1 VQSEGSEGTLL
12 IAFYER
18 YRVRLKR
25 LLHEPLLHF
34 LLIGIALFV
43 VYGKVAAPN
52 RAGTSIVVSEAMVDE
67 MAREHEAR
75 WTRKPS
81 DQELA
86 GLVDAYVRDEILYRE
101 GLALGLDRDDALIK
115 RRVRQKFEVIAE
127 EQSAREPPSDA
138 DLTAY
143 ITANEGR
150 FLLPATAS
158 FEQIFFDNARTPAD
172 VERAVAAARVALAHG
187 ADPRKLGQ
195 ASMLPGRIENAAQ
208 DLIARD
214 FGTGFAG
221 EVEAAP
227 VGQWSGPIASSF
239 GAHLVRV
246 TARTPTAL
254 PELDR
259 IRRIVAREWENE
271 RRTSSRTDS
280 YQKLR
285 SQYTVVIEAKKLASL
300 AAR

>member
-1 VQSEGSEGTLL
+1 MR
-12 IAFYER
+12 AR
-18 YRVRLKR
+18 R
-25 LLHEPLLHF
+25 LLQEPILHF
-34 LLIGIALFV
+34 LLIGIVLFV

-143 ITANEGR
+143 ITENEGR
-150 FLLPATAS
+150 FLLPATVS
-158 FEQIFFDNARTPAD
+158 FEQIFLDNARIPAD

-187 ADPRKLGQ
+187 ADPNELGRV
-195 ASMLPGRIENAAQ
+195 SMLPSRVENAAQ

-221 EVEAAP
+221 QVETALL
-227 VGQWSGPIASSF
+227 GRWSGPIESSF

-259 IRRIVAREWENE
+259 IGRMVPRAEWENE
-271 RRTSSRTDS
+271 RRTSSRSDS

>member
-1 VQSEGSEGTLL
+1 LSPLVSDKR
-12 IAFYER
+12 YE
-18 YRVRLKR
+18 VRTRR
-25 LLHEPLLHF
+25 LLQEPILHF

-52 RAGTSIVVSEAMVDE
+52 RAGMSIVVSEAMVDE
-67 MAREHEAR
+67 LAREHEAR

-127 EQSAREPPSDA
+127 EQSAREAPSDA
-138 DLTAY
+138 DLAAY
-143 ITANEGR
+143 VTQNAGR
-150 FLLPATAS
+150 FLLPATVS
-158 FEQIFFDNARTPAD
+158 FEQIFFDNGRIPAD

-195 ASMLPGRIENAAQ
+195 ASMLPSRVDNAEQ
-208 DLIARD
+208 DLVARD

-221 EVEAAP
+221 QVETAP
-227 VGQWSGPIASSF
+227 LGQWSGPIASSF

-246 TARTPTAL
+246 SARTPTAL
-254 PELDR
+254 PELDG

-271 RRTSSRTDS
+271 RRVSSRSDS

-285 SQYTVVIEAKKLASL
+285 GQYTVLIEGTKLTSL
-300 AAR
+300 AARR

>member
-1 VQSEGSEGTLL
+1 MRL
-12 IAFYER
+12 IVSDQR
-18 YRVRLKR
+18 YRVRAKR
-25 LLHEPLLHF
+25 LLQEPLLHF

-43 VYGKVAAPN
+43 FYGSSAPPN
-52 RAGTSIVVSEAMVDE
+52 RAGTTIVVSEAMVDQ

-86 GLVDAYVRDEILYRE
+86 GLVDSYVRDEILYRE

-127 EQSAREPPSDA
+127 EQSAREAPSDA

-143 ITANEGR
+143 MTENAGS
-150 FLLPATAS
+150 FLLPAKVS
-158 FEQIFFDNARTPAD
+158 FEQIFFDNAGIPAD
-172 VERAVAAARVALAHG
+172 VERAIAAARVAVARA

-195 ASMLPGRIENAAQ
+195 ASMLPTWVENTAQ
-208 DLIARD
+208 NLVARD
-214 FGTGFAG
+214 FGAGFAQQ
-221 EVEAAP
+221 VEMAP
-227 VGQWSGPIASSF
+227 LGQWTGPIASSF

-246 TARTPTAL
+246 TARTPAAL
-254 PELDR
+254 PELDV
-259 IRRIVAREWENE
+259 IRRIVVREWENE
-271 RRTSSRTDS
+271 RRVSSRSDS

-285 SQYTVVIEAKKLASL
+285 SHYTVVIETKKLASL
-300 AAR
+300 APQ

>member
-1 VQSEGSEGTLL
+1 
-12 IAFYER
+12 
-18 YRVRLKR
+18 VRARR
-25 LLHEPLLHF
+25 LLQEPLLHF
-34 LLIGIALFV
+34 LLIGLALFV
-43 VYGKVAAPN
+43 LYEKVAAPN
-52 RAGTSIVVSEAMVDE
+52 RAGMSIVVSEAMVDE
-67 MAREHEAR
+67 MAREHEVR

-143 ITANEGR
+143 ITENEGR
-150 FLLPATAS
+150 FLVPATVS
-158 FEQIFFDNARTPAD
+158 FEQIFFDNAGIPAD
-172 VERAVAAARVALAHG
+172 VERAVAAARVAVAHG

-195 ASMLPGRIENAAQ
+195 ASMLPSRVENAAQ
-208 DLIARD
+208 DLVARD

-221 EVEAAP
+221 QIETAP
-227 VGQWSGPIASSF
+227 LGQWSGPIASSF

-254 PELDR
+254 PELDG

-271 RRTSSRTDS
+271 RRVSARSAS

-285 SQYTVVIEAKKLASL
+285 GNYTVVIEAKKLVSL
-300 AAR
+300 AVQ

>member
-1 VQSEGSEGTLL
+1 MR
-12 IAFYER
+12 AR
-18 YRVRLKR
+18 R
-25 LLHEPLLHF
+25 LLQEPLLHF
-34 LLIGIALFV
+34 LLIGLALFV
-43 VYGKVAAPN
+43 LYEKVAAPN
-52 RAGTSIVVSEAMVDE
+52 RAGMSIVVSEAMIDQ

-75 WTRKPS
+75 WTRSPS

-86 GLVDAYVRDEILYRE
+86 GLVEAYVRDEILYRE

-143 ITANEGR
+143 ISENAGR
-150 FLLPATAS
+150 FLLPATVS
-158 FEQIFFDNARTPAD
+158 FEQIFFDNAGTPAD
-172 VERAVAAARVALAHG
+172 VERGVAAARVAVARG
-187 ADPRKLGQ
+187 ADPRRLGQ
-195 ASMLPGRIENAAQ
+195 ASMLPTRVANTAQ
-208 DLIARD
+208 DLVARD
-214 FGTGFAG
+214 FGAGFARQI
-221 EVEAAP
+221 ETAP
-227 VGQWSGPIASSF
+227 LGQWSGPIASSF

-254 PELDR
+254 PDLDG

-271 RRTSSRTDS
+271 RRVSSRSDS

-285 SQYTVVIEAKKLASL
+285 GNYTVVIEAKKLASL
-300 AAR
+300 AAQ

>member
-1 VQSEGSEGTLL
+1 MGCALIDSEISD
-12 IAFYER
+12 ER
-18 YRVRLKR
+18 YRVRARR
-25 LLHEPLLHF
+25 LLQEPILHF
-34 LLIGIALFV
+34 LLIGIVLFV

-115 RRVRQKFEVIAE
+115 RRVRQKFEIIAE

-143 ITANEGR
+143 ITENEGR
-150 FLLPATAS
+150 FLLPATVS

-195 ASMLPGRIENAAQ
+195 ASMLPARVENAAQ
-208 DLIARD
+208 DLVARD

-221 EVEAAP
+221 EVE
-227 VGQWSGPIASSF
+227 
-239 GAHLVRV
+239 
-246 TARTPTAL
+246 TRTPRTV
-254 PELDR
+254 ERTDR
-259 IRRIVAREWENE
+259 IEFRCASGARYRAYADCVAGAGPDSPDRCT
-271 RRTSSRTDS
+271 RMGKRTPH
-280 YQKLR
+280 
-285 SQYTVVIEAKKLASL
+285 ELAQ
-300 AAR
+300 

>member
-1 VQSEGSEGTLL
+1 
-12 IAFYER
+12 
-18 YRVRLKR
+18 VRARR
-25 LLHEPLLHF
+25 LLQEPLLHF
-34 LLIGIALFV
+34 LLIGLALFV
-43 VYGKVAAPN
+43 LYEKIAAPN
-52 RAGTSIVVSEAMVDE
+52 RAGMSIVVSEAMVDE
-67 MAREHEAR
+67 MAREHEVR

-86 GLVDAYVRDEILYRE
+86 SLVDVYVRDEILYRE

-127 EQSAREPPSDA
+127 EQSASEPPSDA

-143 ITANEGR
+143 ITENEGR
-150 FLLPATAS
+150 FLLPATVS
-158 FEQIFFDNARTPAD
+158 FEQIFFDNAGIPAD
-172 VERAVAAARVALAHG
+172 VERAVAAARVAVAHG

-195 ASMLPGRIENAAQ
+195 ASMLPSRVENAAQ
-208 DLIARD
+208 DLVARD

-221 EVEAAP
+221 QVETVP
-227 VGQWSGPIASSF
+227 LGQWSGPIASSF

-254 PELDR
+254 PDLDG

-271 RRTSSRTDS
+271 RRVSSRSDS

-285 SQYTVVIEAKKLASL
+285 GNYTVVIEAKKLASL
-300 AAR
+300 AAQ

>member
-1 VQSEGSEGTLL
+1 M
-12 IAFYER
+12 
-18 YRVRLKR
+18 
-25 LLHEPLLHF
+25 
-34 LLIGIALFV
+34 
-43 VYGKVAAPN
+43 
-52 RAGTSIVVSEAMVDE
+52 VVSEAMVDE

-227 VGQWSGPIASSF
+227 LGQWSGPIASSF

-271 RRTSSRTDS
+271 RRTNSRTDS
-280 YQKLR
+280 YRKLR